1 VYLPMPVDDSPIVLL
16 GVEPSAGLRAALA
29 ERWRVEGP
37 LEGGAASA
45 AHALPPDVVSRI
57 RAIVTYGTATT
68 GAAVVDALP
77 ALGVVCCIGS
87 GYEGVDRAAMAARGI
102 AVTHSPGANAA
113 SVADLALGLLIASV
127 RRFTAGHALVRAGRW
142 NSGDD
147 ALPLAQGL
155 TGRRVGIFGLG
166 AIGARIAAR
175 VAACEATV
183 GYHSRRPRAEVP
195 YAYFPTLR
203 ALAGWADALVVAVR
217 ADDTTRHAV
226 DAGVLQ
232 ALGADGHVVNI
243 ARGSAIDEAALIAA
257 LQNGV
262 IAGAGLDVYEHEP
275 VVPAALAVLDNV
287 VLTPH
292 VGGAT
297 REAHAAMQALV
308 LQNLAAFFRGEPL
321 PTPVPAA

>member
-1 VYLPMPVDDSPIVLL
+1 MPVDDPIVLL
-16 GVEPSAGLRAALA
+16 GATPSVELRAALA
-29 ERWRVEGP
+29 ERYRIEGP

-45 AHALPPDVVSRI
+45 AHVLPPGVAARV
-57 RAIVTYGTATT
+57 RALVTYGTAAT
-68 GAAVVDALP
+68 GAAVADALP
-77 ALGVVCCIGS
+77 ALGIVCCIGS
-87 GYEGVDRAAMAARGI
+87 GYEGVDRVAMAARGI
-102 AVTHSPGANAA
+102 AVTHGPGANAA

-147 ALPLAQGL
+147 ALPLAPGI

-175 VAACEATV
+175 VAACEAEV
-183 GYHSRRPRAEVP
+183 GYHNRRPRADAP
-195 YAYFPTLR
+195 YSYFATLR
-203 ALAGWADALVVAVR
+203 ALADWADALVVAVR

-226 DAGVLQ
+226 NADVLR
-232 ALGADGHVVNI
+232 ALGRDGHVVNI
-243 ARGSAIDEAALIAA
+243 ARGSAIDETALIAA
-257 LQNGV
+257 LRDGT

-275 VVPAALAVLDNV
+275 VVPAELARLDNV

-308 LQNLAAFFRGEPL
+308 LRNLAAFFSGAPL
-321 PTPVPAA
+321 PTPAPAA